1 MGADNIVTDTQRP
14 LGPEAFFT
22 DGETE
27 AKGQRS
33 DQDHTLSLGGGQD
46 LSDSWSEPSWGKKR
60 EREGALLDVST
71 YHVPDA
77 AHLCFLFNLT
87 LFHETGIT
95 FL

>member
-46 LSDSWSEPSWGKKR
+46 
-60 EREGALLDVST
+60 
-71 YHVPDA
+71 
-77 AHLCFLFNLT
+77 
-87 LFHETGIT
+87 
-95 FL
+95 